1 MGALRGKGRGC
12 QGDAEAG
19 RVSELTELLQAANG
33 GDADASH
40 RLFTLL
46 YAELKHLARA
56 SLRKSGGPLEL
67 NTTSLVHESFLRI
80 AGLAGCTPA
89 DKRAFYAYVGKV
101 MRSVVLDAVRER
113 QALKRGGDQVFVTL
127 STAAAQ
133 HPVEGAELIAI
144 DDALKTLE
152 QLAPELKELVEMRYF
167 AGLTIA
173 EIGEVLGKSPRTVQ
187 RDWEKGRLLLRR
199 LIEEA

>member
-1 MGALRGKGRGC
+1 
-12 QGDAEAG
+12 
-19 RVSELTELLQAANG
+19 VSELTELLQAANG

-40 RLFTLL
+40 RLFSLL
-46 YAELKHLARA
+46 YAELKRLARA
-56 SLRKSGGPLEL
+56 SLRKSGPLEL
-67 NTTSLVHESFLRI
+67 DTTALVHESFLRI

-133 HPVEGAELIAI
+133 QPVEGAELIAI
-144 DDALKTLE
+144 DDALDTLG

-167 AGLTIA
+167 AGLTVA
-173 EIGEVLGKSPRTVQ
+173 EIGEVLGKSARTVQ
-187 RDWEKGRLLLRR
+187 RDWEKGRMLLRR
-199 LIEEA
+199 LIAET

>member
-1 MGALRGKGRGC
+1 
-12 QGDAEAG
+12 
-19 RVSELTELLQAANG
+19 VSELTELLQAANG

-40 RLFTLL
+40 RLFTLM
-46 YAELKHLARA
+46 YAELKRLARA
-56 SLRKSGGPLEL
+56 SLRKSGGPIEL
-67 NTTSLVHESFLRI
+67 DTTALVHESFLRM
-80 AGLAGCTPA
+80 AGHAGCTPA
-89 DKRAFYAYVGKV
+89 DKRAFYVYVGKV

-144 DDALKTLE
+144 DDALDTLGQME
-152 QLAPELKELVEMRYF
+152 PGLKELVEMRYF
-167 AGLTIA
+167 AGLTVT
-173 EIGEVLGKSPRTVQ
+173 EISEVLGKSARTVQ
-187 RDWEKGRLLLRR
+187 RDWEKGRMLLRR